1 MVGEM
6 TLTKRT
12 YPGLVVSAGRP
23 EKYERAHIRYTDR
36 AGKRR
41 TQKIPPDLAGD
52 ALHRWLLRK
61 SAELMLQRARSEPPP
76 GAVMSLELAV
86 EKYLAERHRLRAST
100 RTQYRYTLQK
110 LVAWMGGKP
119 VTQARLRG
127 WRAALDR
134 PGAAAASVN
143 RDLAHASAFLHHAR
157 KAGDVML
164 TRDQIADG
172 LERLPGDHE
181 KLTPLSLAEVR
192 TLVEALDR
200 AVAGHSPSSS
210 IPGQD
215 RTAARYRA
223 FVLTVLLT
231 GMRLGECLNL
241 DPSRVDLESKRIV
254 LRRIDTKT
262 KRGRTID
269 LSVSPSVCLLLK
281 DALPWGLTA
290 DQVRSWRTKRHPQF
304 TFKRMRVTCGTYLTC
319 APGIYGGASAYMSA
333 ARLGHSVAI
342 AEKHYVGV
350 VQVPAT
356 ARTLEEALG
365 LDDHQ

>member
-6 TLTKRT
+6 TLTTRT
-12 YPGLVVSAGRP
+12 YPGLAVRPGRP
-23 EKYERAHIRYTDR
+23 EKHERPHIRYTDA
-36 AGKRR
+36 AGRRR
-41 TQKIPPDLAGD
+41 TQQIPPDLEGV
-52 ALHRWLLRK
+52 ALHRWLLRR

-76 GAVMSLELAV
+76 GAPAMSLELAV
-86 EKYLAERHRLRAST
+86 EKYLTERHRLREST
-100 RTQYRYTLQK
+100 KVQYRYTLQK
-110 LVAWMGGKP
+110 LVAWMGDRP

-143 RDLAHASAFLHHAR
+143 RDLAHASAFLNHAR

-164 TRDQIADG
+164 TRDQISDG

-192 TLVEALDR
+192 TLVEALDG
-200 AVAGHSPSSS
+200 AVAGHSSSS
-210 IPGQD
+210 AIPGQELA
-215 RTAARYRA
+215 AARYRA
-223 FVLTVLLT
+223 FALTVLLT

-241 DPSRVDLESKRIV
+241 QPDRVEPGRIV

-269 LSVSPSVCLLLK
+269 LSVSPSVREHLK
-281 DALPWGLTA
+281 DFQGWGLTR
-290 DQVRSWRTKRHPQF
+290 DQVRAWRMKLHPRC
-304 TFKRMRVTCGTYLTC
+304 TFKRMRVTCGTFLTC
-319 APGIYGGASAYMSA
+319 SPGIYGGASAYMSA

-356 ARTLEEALG
+356 ARTLEEAL
-365 LDDHQ
+365 LIDK